1 MQLKSNKLT
10 NTVKSVSPQVKA
22 EPEPETVRLDIIYK
36 KVEFDDGKTDHEI
49 DELREFKE
57 QEKIDALNHKK

>member
-57 QEKIDALNHKK
+57 